1 MDFYKALG
9 LSRGASKQEVRDAW
23 RKRAL
28 ENHPDRHAPSSMESL
43 SHTAILLCC
52 KFCEREPLRAASL
65 ISLRAC
71 RHQGASEVEKGEAL
85 RKFNHAKE
93 AYEVLIDGTYI
104 GLLSTT
110 ISLPSANHLIPWPMK
125 RLSGL
130 PLEMNVVLSWGIAEA
145 AVDMRPRLYLLWTPA
160 CRVQARIV

>member
-1 MDFYKALG
+1 MRGGSKPLKIIQTGMHPKHGIPFTYCDPAL
-9 LSRGASKQEVRDAW
+9 LQ
-23 RKRAL
+23 
-28 ENHPDRHAPSSMESL
+28 
-43 SHTAILLCC
+43 CC
-52 KFCEREPLRAASL
+52 EKEPLRAASL

-71 RHQGASEVEKGEAL
+71 RLQGASDLEKGEAL

-110 ISLPSANHLIPWPMK
+110 ISLPSANHLIPWPIK
-125 RLSGL
+125 KLSGL

-145 AVDMRPRLYLLWTPA
+145 AVDM
-160 CRVQARIV
+160 